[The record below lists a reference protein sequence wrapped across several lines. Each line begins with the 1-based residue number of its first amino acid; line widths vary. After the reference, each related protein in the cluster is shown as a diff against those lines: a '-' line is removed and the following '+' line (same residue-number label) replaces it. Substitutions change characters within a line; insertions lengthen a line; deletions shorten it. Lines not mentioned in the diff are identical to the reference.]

1 MAKKFTHLDIQK
13 FRTATGSLKKSL
25 NVKWSIAQDM
35 IARENDYKNWSILM
49 NHYNSQVVPVAR
61 QAVFE
66 ALQDYLKALS
76 KSEIIQ
82 LFSNGTIW
90 IYLKDVANGEV
101 NQDSFQ
107 LLGRRHDGIT
117 RQYSSGWE
125 CIVDMDGMPDGYTL
139 KSELVDDDAIE
150 QSDLPI
156 LTNEEAR
163 ELMIDMLGQE
173 MDLHF
178 DSVEVAADEAE

>member
-1 MAKKFTHLDIQK
+1 MAKKFTHSDIK
-13 FRTATGSLKKSL
+13 HLRARAWALMKSL
-25 NVKWSIAQDM
+25 QVKLGIAQSM
-35 IARENDYKNWSILM
+35 VARENDYENWSILM
-49 NHYNSQVVPVAR
+49 NHFNNQVVPDAR

-66 ALQDYLKALS
+66 ALQDYVKALS
-76 KSEIIQ
+76 KYEIVQ
-82 LFSNGTIW
+82 LFLNGTIW
-90 IYLKDVANGEV
+90 IYLKDFANNEV

-107 LLGRRHDGIT
+107 LLGRRQDGIT
-117 RQYSSGWE
+117 NQYSSGWG
-125 CIVDMDGMPDGYTL
+125 CIVDMDGMPDGYAL

-156 LTNEEAR
+156 LTIEEAR
-163 ELMIDMLGQE
+163 ELITDMLGQE